1 MYVSCKVI
9 MLITLSR
16 NTHNSYATQ
25 IAVATHRLRNAKRLV
40 TGWKVRR
47 SNLGRGQE
55 IFFSL
60 HQSGPARGP
69 TPPPQQWVPGL
80 SRGRAVAA

>member
-1 MYVSCKVI
+1 MYVRCKVI

-16 NTHNSYATQ
+16 NTHKSYATQ

-47 SNLGRGQE
+47 SNPGRGGKR
-55 IFFSL
+55 FSSL
-60 HQSGPARGP
+60 YIRPD
-69 TPPPQQWVPGL
+69 
-80 SRGRAVAA
+80 